1 MKKKIKLFLSS
12 VVFIC
17 GIFTSCENLLSV
29 KEEKQTEQS
38 YIRISTNLSS
48 VDRSVLPSN
57 YFTKDTTG
65 LTWTL
70 SGSRNG
76 TAEITIK
83 VWNDEGDTAA
93 ITQTAYQKMI
103 NDSFIPVDEGT
114 WIFTLTAENDS
125 GKVLEAT
132 ITQTITGGQNTLSFV
147 MEEAVGKGAASGQ
160 IEFTL
165 KWKELNVVGNVAI
178 TLSKRNDSNFSD
190 ITSNLSPLPS
200 AEKNYEYVSYS
211 AEADSPLT
219 PGNYILKLEL
229 QQDTTEATENPSAEP
244 NYTTINTYTC
254 LIHVA
259 PGLCSKDE
267 VTLKTLA
274 PLYKVNF
281 EGIKGIEFKE
291 SIVPTSYNAYTTF
304 ALPTIKKEDGYEYQW
319 YKISSNSPSQDSVD
333 DPSNV
338 SIKEDTTFGVKC
350 YKIVDKNDI
359 VRTAKGDS
367 TGDSF
372 SIGTAEGLGIFR
384 DLVNGSHED
393 LKMVDKSGGSEEAF
407 VYYKT
412 GLVNYKTQLN
422 AKLTSDID
430 LTQSDGNEL
439 SWVPINGYSG
449 TFDGGGYTITVN
461 NTYQVNGNLYYQ
473 GFFDTLDGA
482 TIKNLVVAGEETISE
497 SGLEYC
503 GGIASQIENARGVN
517 TTFENCVN
525 KRNIT
530 VSADVKGIG
539 GFAGYTSSNNSVTTN
554 FVNCINLGTIKSEYS
569 GIDYSFFSAAG
580 FTTGAT
586 SYEKCINAG
595 NVLGSSVTP
604 DGTLHYSTVAGFDA
618 SDSAIFTDCI
628 NLGDISA
635 NSYTTDDGIAYST
648 EKVYGFSSIESD
660 NFPTF
665 TNCIDAGSAKYPFTG
680 VGDDI
685 TVTYNSCY
693 YNSDSYGSNYNTDGL
708 SCMSSNDLC
717 IQEKTKF
724 SNWYYDSSNSRYPL
738 PNIVKSETTEGV
750 SSEIWQEVV
759 AKATLPK
766 GTRGNPFTTW
776 EELANYVSTSS
787 DSEATVYITGDI
799 SVTSTISLANAVSL
813 SSLVINPVGTVTISR
828 NESMLYKFFDVQK
841 GKSLSIV
848 GTENEKI
855 TFSGG
860 SIESKDSMFGINDA
874 SVSFEYCQFKDALSS
889 IDLNTVAILRI
900 TGTENTT
907 SVSIKN
913 CTFEENTLY
922 DVYIANCPSLILSG
936 NVEIPKLYFKNEL
949 TSSKLTI
956 NVDEDLTGSVNIVL
970 DKYED
975 EGALTYDL
983 DLFNLVDGTSLPEGV
998 FTLNNPCYAINP
1010 NGTIAGITTYSD
1022 WTTLA
1027 NDITDASNTTSEF
1040 VLKGDIT
1047 ATSTIT
1053 VSREITLKA
1062 PVGTTITR
1070 GADTAFTGAFF
1081 DNQSTLTL
1089 EGITLDGGSTGEISI
1104 QAEAPLIMSSGNLT
1118 LNNCTLQNNTNSNA
1132 TETGTGIFLQI
1143 NDTSSLCSFNDV
1155 SFGSD
1160 EIPHIKIKNDTGKK
1174 FTFNLGGSLER
1185 GVPSIDMPSTT
1196 CINITESLTIPDGES
1211 IKITLD
1217 EYTIGNR
1224 IISANEGI
1232 NLVREN
1238 FSLTTTEESWFIDS
1252 AGYLVGGSVTEPGTS
1267 ESGEYV
1273 VSSFENLL
1281 WIALELKRGSIT
1293 SFNIKL
1299 TEDIEI
1305 PSDKWQFYQLNVSNS
1320 STIDGQG
1327 HSITINDVD
1336 VSKFGNDAGGLFYK
1350 LNNSTVKNLVLKGSI
1365 TANTSAGGYI
1375 GALCRSAYKTTI
1387 QNVMS
1392 TVEIIDKGSG
1402 DAGGL
1407 VGYFGGYSDMNE
1419 WQPGSFIQ
1427 NCAVYANVTS
1437 TNGTVGGLVG
1447 CTWSGYQCWQINN
1460 CIYKGN
1466 VTGGTDQGVGA
1477 IIGTHKTGRT
1487 STFKDTWYCAD
1498 GTSEIVGKYNNQE
1511 NGKNFNGYEGTVIS
1525 KTADQIAT
1533 AEAAT
1538 LLNTNSDD
1546 TSNVIWEYVSGD
1558 YPTLKSVN

>member
-114 WIFTLTAENDS
+114 WIFTLTAKNNS

-132 ITQTITGGQNTLSFV
+132 ITQTITGGQNILSFV

-281 EGIKGIEFKE
+281 EGIEGIEFKE

-1155 SFGSD
+1155 SFGKNSLD
-1160 EIPHIKIKNDTGKK
+1160 EIPHIKIENNTGAK
-1174 FTFNLGGSLER
+1174 FMFNLGGSLAG

-1196 CINITESLTIPDGES
+1196 CINITESLEIPDGES

-1238 FSLTTTEESWFIDS
+1238 FSLTTTDVSWFIDS
-1252 AGYLVGGSVTEPGTS
+1252 TGYLAKGDLGEEPSKS
-1267 ESGEYV
+1267 ETGEYV
-1273 VSSFENLL
+1273 VSTLDNLL
-1281 WIALELKRGSIT
+1281 WIARGLKTGSIT
-1293 SFNIKL
+1293 SFDIKL
-1299 TEDIEI
+1299 TEDIVI
-1305 PSDKWQFYQLNVSNS
+1305 TSDKWQFYQLNVSNS

-1327 HSITINDVD
+1327 HSITINED

-1350 LNNSTVKNLVLKGSI
+1350 FNNSTVKNLVLKGSI

-1375 GALCRSAYKTTI
+1375 GALCRSAYMSTI

-1392 TVEIIDKGSG
+1392 TVTVQDNGSG
-1402 DAGGL
+1402 NAGGL
-1407 VGYFGGYSDMNE
+1407 VGYFGGHNGDEYT
-1419 WQPGSFIQ
+1419 PATFIK
-1427 NCAVYANVTS
+1427 NCAVYANIS
-1437 TNGTVGGLVG
+1437 SENGTAGGLVG
-1447 CTWSGYQCWQINN
+1447 ESWENTQTWKIEN
-1460 CIYKGN
+1460 CIYMGAVSSKNGVAGALIGN
-1466 VTGGTDQGVGA
+1466 EN
-1477 IIGTHKTGRT
+1477 TGRT
-1487 STFKDTWYCAD
+1487 SYLTDIWYYESNGCA
-1498 GTSEIVGKYNNQE
+1498 IFGK
-1511 NGKNFNGYEGTVIS
+1511 EGNAGNIEQSGVV
-1525 KTADQIAT
+1525 KLQTADDIAS
-1533 AEAAT
+1533 EAAAN
-1538 LLNTNSDD
+1538 LLNTNSDG
-1546 TSNVIWEYVSGD
+1546 TSNDAWEYVSGD

>member
-93 ITQTAYQKMI
+93 IIQTAYQKMI

-114 WIFTLTAENDS
+114 WIFTLTAENNS

-147 MEEAVGKGAASGQ
+147 MEEATGENVASGQ

-165 KWKELNVVGNVAI
+165 KWKELSIVDNVVS

-211 AEADSPLT
+211 AEADSTLT

-259 PGLCSKDE
+259 PGLCSKGE
-267 VTLKTLA
+267 VTLETLA

-281 EGIKGIEFKE
+281 EGIEGIEFKE
-291 SIVPTSYNAYTTF
+291 SIVSLSYNAYTTF
-304 ALPTIKKEDGYEYQW
+304 ALPTIKEEGGYEYQW
-319 YKISSNSPSQDSVD
+319 YKISSNSSSQESVD

-350 YKIVDKNDI
+350 YKIVAEDDI

-384 DLVNGSHED
+384 DLVNGCDEN
-393 LKMVDKSGGSEEAF
+393 LKIVDNSGESKDGY
-407 VYYKT
+407 VYYDYS
-412 GLVNYKTQLN
+412 LVSQSQLN
-422 AKLTSDID
+422 AKLLKDID
-430 LTQSDGNEL
+430 LTQ

-461 NTYQVNGNLYYQ
+461 NTYYSNEGVYYQ
-473 GFFDTLDGA
+473 GLFDTLDGA

-503 GGIASQIENARGVN
+503 GGIASQIKNERGVD

-530 VSADVKGIG
+530 VTTGVENLG
-539 GFAGYTSSNNSVTTN
+539 GFAGYTSSSYNEETN
-554 FVNCINLGTIKSEYS
+554 FVNCINLGTIENNYNASEYY
-569 GIDYSFFSAAG
+569 DPYVAG

-586 SYEKCINAG
+586 SYTNCINAG
-595 NVLGSSVTP
+595 NVTGATFADDEATIS
-604 DGTLHYSTVAGFDA
+604 GTVAGFDA
-618 SDSAIFTDCI
+618 SVFASFTNCI

-635 NSYTTDDGIAYST
+635 NSYTFSDGKSCST

-660 NFPTF
+660 NFPSF
-665 TNCIDAGSAKYPFTG
+665 ENCIDAGSAKNKIGIGYPFTG
-680 VGDDI
+680 FVDNTTGKY
-685 TVTYNSCY
+685 VTSY
-693 YNSDSYGSNYNTDGL
+693 YNSDSYGSDYNTYYAKTSD
-708 SCMSSNDLC
+708 DLC
-717 IQEKTKF
+717 IKEKTNF
-724 SNWYYDSSNSRYPL
+724 SNWSYDSSNSRYPL
-738 PNIVKSETTEGV
+738 PDIEENFSN
-750 SSEIWQEVV
+750 EIWQEVV
-759 AKATLPK
+759 AKAIPKVSNFTMLQERIASANGTADNPEVIVLNSDIIITETLGIK
-766 GTRGNPFTTW
+766 TYIKIVSTGGNYSLIRGNDF
-776 EELANYVSTSS
+776 
-787 DSEATVYITGDI
+787 
-799 SVTSTISLANAVSL
+799 SVTLFN
-813 SSLVINPVGTVTISR
+813 VG
-828 NESMLYKFFDVQK
+828 N
-841 GKSLSIV
+841 
-848 GTENEKI
+848 
-855 TFSGG
+855 GG
-860 SIESKDSMFGINDA
+860 S
-874 SVSFEYCQFKDALSS
+874 L
-889 IDLNTVAILRI
+889 
-900 TGTENTT
+900 
-907 SVSIKN
+907 
-913 CTFEENTLY
+913 TL
-922 DVYIANCPSLILSG
+922 G
-936 NVEIPKLYFKNEL
+936 
-949 TSSKLTI
+949 
-956 NVDEDLTGSVNIVL
+956 
-970 DKYED
+970 
-975 EGALTYDL
+975 
-983 DLFNLVDGTSLPEGV
+983 DGT
-998 FTLNNPCYAINP
+998 
-1010 NGTIAGITTYSD
+1010 
-1022 WTTLA
+1022 A
-1027 NDITDASNTTSEF
+1027 NI
-1040 VLKGDIT
+1040 I
-1047 ATSTIT
+1047 
-1053 VSREITLKA
+1053 
-1062 PVGTTITR
+1062 
-1070 GADTAFTGAFF
+1070 
-1081 DNQSTLTL
+1081 
-1089 EGITLDGGSTGEISI
+1089 LDGGSTDEAPIE
-1104 QAEAPLIMSSGNLT
+1104 ATAPLITSGGSLI
-1118 LNNCTLQNNTNSNA
+1118 LNNCTLQNNKNSNA
-1132 TETGTGIFLQI
+1132 TETGTGIYLQI
-1143 NDTSSLCSFNDV
+1143 KDTSSLCSFNDV
-1155 SFGSD
+1155 SFGKNSSD
-1160 EIPHIKIKNDTGKK
+1160 EIPHIKIENGTDGK
-1174 FTFNLGGSLER
+1174 FTFNLGGSLEG

-1211 IKITLD
+1211 IKITLE

-1232 NLVREN
+1232 DLVSEISN

-1252 AGYLVGGSVTEPGTS
+1252 AGYLVGGSVIEPERS
-1267 ESGEYV
+1267 ESDEYV

-1281 WIALELKRGSIT
+1281 WIALELKRGSFT
-1293 SFNIKL
+1293 RFNIKL
-1299 TEDIEI
+1299 TEDIVIE
-1305 PSDKWQFYQLNVSNS
+1305 SGKWQFYQLNVTEESL
-1320 STIDGQG
+1320 IDGQG
-1327 HSITINDVD
+1327 HSITIKED

-1350 LNNSTVKNLVLKGSI
+1350 FNNSTVKNLVLNGSI

-1375 GALCRSAYKTTI
+1375 GALCRSAYRTTI

-1392 TVEIIDKGSG
+1392 TVEIIDNGSG
-1402 DAGGL
+1402 NAGGL
-1407 VGYFGGYSDMNE
+1407 VGYFGGNSNMDGN
-1419 WQPGSFIQ
+1419 QPGSFIQ
-1427 NCAVYANVTS
+1427 NCAVYAKVTS
-1437 TNGTVGGLVG
+1437 KNGTVGGLVG
-1447 CTWSGYQCWQINN
+1447 GTWSGYQCWQINN
-1460 CIYKGN
+1460 CIYA
-1466 VTGGTDQGVGA
+1466 GTVAGETVGA
-1477 IIGTHKTGRT
+1477 IIGTHNTGRD
-1487 STFKDTWYCAD
+1487 STFKDTWYYAN
-1498 GTSEIVGKYNNQE
+1498 GTSEIVGKYNNDE

-1525 KTADQIAT
+1525 KTAEEIAT

-1538 LLNTNSDD
+1538 LLNTNSDG
-1546 TSNVIWEYVSGD
+1546 TSNVIWEYVEEEAA

>member
-70 SGSRNG
+70 SGSLNG
-76 TAEITIK
+76 TTEKIIK
-83 VWNDEGDTAA
+83 VWNDENGDTPA

-103 NDSFIPVDEGT
+103 SDSFIPVDEGT

-132 ITQTITGGQNTLSFV
+132 KEQKINGGENTLSFV
-147 MEEAVGKGAASGQ
+147 MAEATGIEAASGQ

-165 KWKELNVVGNVAI
+165 NFPENVIKNVIVTLTSREDENFLAE
-178 TLSKRNDSNFSD
+178 TEYTANQTVTTESYLSKVQFTYSGKDNEA
-190 ITSNLSPLPS
+190 LS
-200 AEKNYEYVSYS
+200 A
-211 AEADSPLT
+211 
-219 PGNYILKLEL
+219 GNYILKLVL
-229 QQDTTEATENPSAEP
+229 QQQTGLDPDKLPIYE
-244 NYTTINTYTC
+244 TINTYTC

-259 PGLCSKDE
+259 PGLCSE
-267 VTLKTLA
+267 GAAELETLA
-274 PLYKVNF
+274 PLYVVTF
-281 EGIKGIEFKE
+281 EDGIEFEE
-291 SIVPTSYNAYTTF
+291 SIVSLSYNAYTTF
-304 ALPTIKKEDGYEYQW
+304 ALPTIKEEEGYEYQW
-319 YKISSNSPSQDSVD
+319 YKTVYNIYSNSYSQVSVD
-333 DPSNV
+333 ASNV
-338 SIKEDTTFGVKC
+338 RITEDTTFGVKC
-350 YKIVDKNDI
+350 YKIVDEDDI

-384 DLVNGSHED
+384 DLVNGSHEN
-393 LKMVDKSGGSEEAF
+393 LKMVDKSGGSEEVF

-422 AKLTSDID
+422 AELTSDID

-449 TFDGGGYTITVN
+449 TFDGGGHTITVN
-461 NTYQVNGNLYYQ
+461 NTYYPNEGFYYQ

-497 SGLEYC
+497 SELEYC
-503 GGIASQIENARGVN
+503 GGIVSQIENARGVD

-530 VSADVKGIG
+530 VSTDVKRIG
-539 GFAGYTSSNNSVTTN
+539 GFAGYTFPSDEETN
-554 FVNCINLGTIKSEYS
+554 FVNCINLGTIENNYNASEY
-569 GIDYSFFSAAG
+569 YEPYVAG
-580 FTTGAT
+580 FTSGAT
-586 SYEKCINAG
+586 SYRNCINAG
-595 NVLGSSVTP
+595 NVTGATFAI
-604 DGTLHYSTVAGFDA
+604 DETTIFGTVAGFDA
-618 SDSAIFTDCI
+618 NASASFTDCI

-635 NSYTTDDGIAYST
+635 NSYTFSDGKFCST
-648 EKVYGFSSIESD
+648 EKVYGFSSIESEI
-660 NFPTF
+660 NKPSF
-665 TNCIDAGSAKYPFTG
+665 TNCIDAGSAKNKMGIGYPFTG
-680 VGDDI
+680 VVGN
-685 TVTYNSCY
+685 TTGTYYNSY
-693 YNSDSYGSNYNTDGL
+693 YNSDSYGSDYNTDYAKTSDYL
-708 SCMSSNDLC
+708 CQLTKNDLP
-717 IQEKTKF
+717 
-724 SNWYYDSSNSRYPL
+724 NWDIATSRYPL

-750 SSEIWQEVV
+750 SSEIWQEVE
-759 AKATLPK
+759 AKA
-766 GTRGNPFTTW
+766 
-776 EELANYVSTSS
+776 
-787 DSEATVYITGDI
+787 
-799 SVTSTISLANAVSL
+799 
-813 SSLVINPVGTVTISR
+813 
-828 NESMLYKFFDVQK
+828 
-841 GKSLSIV
+841 
-848 GTENEKI
+848 
-855 TFSGG
+855 
-860 SIESKDSMFGINDA
+860 
-874 SVSFEYCQFKDALSS
+874 
-889 IDLNTVAILRI
+889 
-900 TGTENTT
+900 
-907 SVSIKN
+907 
-913 CTFEENTLY
+913 
-922 DVYIANCPSLILSG
+922 
-936 NVEIPKLYFKNEL
+936 IPKVSNFEMLQNRIASASETADNPAVIEL
-949 TSSKLTI
+949 NSDIIIT
-956 NVDEDLTGSVNIVL
+956 E
-970 DKYED
+970 
-975 EGALTYDL
+975 
-983 DLFNLVDGTSLPEGV
+983 
-998 FTLNNPCYAINP
+998 TLN
-1010 NGTIAGITTYSD
+1010 ITTPIKIIAS
-1022 WTTLA
+1022 TT
-1027 NDITDASNTTSEF
+1027 DGVTMI
-1040 VLKGDIT
+1040 
-1047 ATSTIT
+1047 
-1053 VSREITLKA
+1053 
-1062 PVGTTITR
+1062 R
-1070 GADTAFTGAFF
+1070 GADDTGTAFTGAFF

-1089 EGITLDGGSTGEISI
+1089 EGITLDGGSTDEALSE
-1104 QAEAPLIMSSGNLT
+1104 ATAPLIISSGSLT

-1132 TETGTGIFLQI
+1132 TETGTGIYLQI

-1155 SFGSD
+1155 SFGKNSSD
-1160 EIPHIKIKNDTGKK
+1160 AHIKIENDSGEK
-1174 FTFNLGGSLER
+1174 FTFNLGGSLEG
-1185 GVPSIDMPSTT
+1185 GVPAIDMPSTT
-1196 CINITESLTIPDGES
+1196 CINITESLAIPNGES
-1211 IKITLD
+1211 IKITLEEE

-1232 NLVREN
+1232 KLIDEISK
-1238 FSLTTTEESWFIDS
+1238 FSLTTTDKSWFIDS
-1252 AGYLVGGSVTEPGTS
+1252 AGYLAKGALGEEPTTS
-1267 ESGEYV
+1267 ETGEYV
-1273 VSSFENLL
+1273 VSTLDNLL
-1281 WIALELKRGSIT
+1281 WIARGLKTGSIT
-1293 SFNIKL
+1293 SFKIKL
-1299 TEDIEI
+1299 TEDIVITEGE
-1305 PSDKWQFYQLNVSNS
+1305 WQFYQLNVDNA

-1327 HSITINDVD
+1327 HSITIKED

-1350 LNNSTVKNLVLKGSI
+1350 FNNSTVKNLVLKGSI

-1402 DAGGL
+1402 NAGGL

-1538 LLNTNSDD
+1538 LLNTNSDG
-1546 TSNVIWEYVSGD
+1546 TSNVIWEYVEEEAA
-1558 YPTLKSVN
+1558 YPTLKIVN